1 MNAVRV
7 LKAKLVTEREILVGV
22 PDDLRIEMCNGEAM
36 IVEPG
41 SGVGAPKVML
51 SATLAL
57 NRGLLVNLEPEHG
70 VPLGQREIA
79 ER

>member
-1 MNAVRV
+1 MRV

-22 PDDLRIEMCNGEAM
+22 PDGLQVEMSNGEAM

-41 SGVGAPKVML
+41 SGLGGPKILL

-57 NRGLLVNLEPEHG
+57 NRGLLVNIDPERG
-70 VPLGQREIA
+70 VPLGQRQIA
-79 ER
+79 EE